1 MGKVLAELPIEP
13 RVGRLILLGAILGT
27 LDPALTIAAAMGYK
41 DPFLSPPTKRR
52 EADEVRLHASVVSV
66 ILSVCLSICLLDFC
80 SNLLNVCLQVR
91 TKMASGCY
99 SDHLLLLKAFAGW
112 QEALQGNQE
121 FVYIRE
127 NFLHRG
133 SLRMIDGSW
142 VWVGVGW
149 WVSVGG
155 CGWEGECG
163 WLGGWVGG

>member
-66 ILSVCLSICLLDFC
+66 ILSVCLSVLC
-80 SNLLNVCLQVR
+80 SNLNVCLQVR

-133 SLRMIDGSW
+133 SLRMSDGR
-142 VWVGVGW
+142 WVGVG
-149 WVSVGG
+149 G
-155 CGWEGECG
+155 
-163 WLGGWVGG
+163 